1 MIFVDKCPYFKWRD
15 CSFIVF
21 HEILLTPLLRA
32 PTCATAHWAA
42 RARAGRRR
50 SGGVCINGT
59 ISRHLIGFVKICVRE
74 IRNGQWQIDYF
85 MSAAAAEK
93 RVR

>member
-1 MIFVDKCPYFKWRD
+1 MYFFQEHSNFVYTDK
-15 CSFIVF
+15 S
-21 HEILLTPLLRA
+21 
-32 PTCATAHWAA
+32 CA
-42 RARAGRRR
+42 RVRAGRKR
-50 SGGVCINGT
+50 SGGDCINGT